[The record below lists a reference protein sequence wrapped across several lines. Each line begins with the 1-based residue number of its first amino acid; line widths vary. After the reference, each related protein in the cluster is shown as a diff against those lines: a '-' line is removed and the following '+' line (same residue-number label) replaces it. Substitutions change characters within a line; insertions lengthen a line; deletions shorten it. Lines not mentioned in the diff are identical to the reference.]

1 MAQRQPDR
9 LVLNSFVLKI
19 LTSKLF
25 DIKILQTLVAEP
37 APRKAFR
44 GSGGRGVSRFRSLPR
59 QNIPFRE
66 GLQELYFGGKSTG
79 RSPRTPSQISSPSAQ
94 KCGRMA
100 PLDSVAL
107 GVCMSYRKACLI
119 LLLVVIPFTV
129 TLAQVSHSE
138 QVQIAP
144 PLIRAIDPPA
154 PDATAAMLEQQG
166 DALHSAKLYL
176 DALDYYRA
184 ALVKAPDNAPVL
196 NKMCRTELLMNRWR
210 DARKSCERAIKVNHA
225 YAEAY
230 GNLAVSYY
238 GDRKYG
244 AAVKQCNKAIAIDNN
259 SASFFNNLGAAYFA
273 EKKFEPAVA
282 AYQHALQLDPQV
294 FERSSRAGVEAQLAG
309 PEDRARFDYTV
320 AKLYAKMG
328 FSNQS
333 LEYLKKAMEDGYKDL
348 KNVYKDEEFAVLRK
362 NPRFTELMASKT
374 TTIPD
379 LPD

>member
-1 MAQRQPDR
+1 MAA
-9 LVLNSFVLKI
+9 S
-19 LTSKLF
+19 
-25 DIKILQTLVAEP
+25 
-37 APRKAFR
+37 
-44 GSGGRGVSRFRSLPR
+44 
-59 QNIPFRE
+59 
-66 GLQELYFGGKSTG
+66 
-79 RSPRTPSQISSPSAQ
+79 
-94 KCGRMA
+94 
-100 PLDSVAL
+100 DSVAL

-129 TLAQVSHSE
+129 ALAQVSHSE

-166 DALHSAKLYL
+166 DALHVAKLYL

-210 DARKSCERAIKVNHA
+210 EARKSCERAIKVNHA
-225 YAEAY
+225 FAEAY

-238 GDRKYG
+238 GDRRYG

-294 FERSSRAGVEAQLAG
+294 FERSSRAGIEAQLTG